1 MVGRVGAVV
10 VPLVLIFYLL
20 FSTGH
25 LLGQKMVLSQKFFGF
40 YGFLAGLLVFA
51 VVVAKNTLTHRCLIL
66 APLRELGKVGLSLY
80 LVHPLVK
87 SIIDTFSTMY
97 LGGRV
102 KNLPLFLATL
112 TLSYLLARYTFR
124 HIEQPGFLEH
134 SHNGSPDGA
143 TTR

>member
-1 MVGRVGAVV
+1 MISRVGALV
-10 VPLVLIFYLL
+10 VPIILSFFLL

-25 LLGQKMVLSQKFFGF
+25 LLGQKMVLSQKFFGI

-51 VVVAKNTLTHRCLIL
+51 VVVARNTLTHRCLIL

-97 LGGRV
+97 LGGKV

-112 TLSYLLARYTFR
+112 ALSYLLARYTFS
-124 HIEQPGFLEH
+124 HIEQPGFLERSH
-134 SHNGSPDGA
+134 SGSSGGVA
-143 TTR
+143 AR